1 MQGLIEMTPLLFHS
15 SSTLSFLGDGA
26 MRQLIPRLP
35 VLHSKAARISKSD
48 PALLKA
54 TLFSEDSTESLYI
67 ALSCL
72 RRFITFLCSRV
83 TVLNKRQFS

>member
-1 MQGLIEMTPLLFHS
+1 MRGLLEMTPLLFHS
-15 SSTLSFLGDGA
+15 SSTLSFFGHGA
-26 MRQLIPRLP
+26 MRRLIPRLP

-54 TLFSEDSTESLYI
+54 TLFGEDSTGSLYI

-72 RRFITFLCSRV
+72 RRFITFFMRSCHCS
-83 TVLNKRQFS
+83 K

>member
-1 MQGLIEMTPLLFHS
+1 MGGLIEMTPLLFHS
-15 SSTLSFLGDGA
+15 SSTLSFFGHGA

-54 TLFSEDSTESLYI
+54 TLFSEDSTGSLYI

-72 RRFITFLCSRV
+72 RRFITFFMQSCH
-83 TVLNKRQFS
+83 FSK

>member
-1 MQGLIEMTPLLFHS
+1 MPSLIEMTPLLFHS
-15 SSTLSFLGDGA
+15 SSTLSLFGHDA

-54 TLFSEDSTESLYI
+54 TLFCEDSTGSLYI

-83 TVLNKRQFS
+83 TVLNKCQFS